1 MRDKKGRFAKGHK
14 HTLEIKEKIGKKSK
28 EFWSRPDYIAK
39 NKFSREKRIC
49 RCGCNKEFE
58 CKFNSK
64 QKFIHGHNSR
74 MKGYNGGQ
82 FKKGHIPWTKDKTK
96 ENDRRIF
103 ESSIKSSKSHK
114 GKRTGKDSN
123 FWKGGITSLRGLI
136 RSLEEYKDWRTK
148 VFKRDN
154 YTCQECEKKGCY
166 LEAHHIKQFAKLLQ
180 EFLVKYNQFSPIED
194 KEILVR
200 LAITWKPFW
209 DIANG
214 QTLCNR
220 CHNKTKEGALHDS

>member
-64 QKFIHGHNSR
+64 QKFIHEHNSR

-148 VFKRDN
+148 VFTRDK
-154 YTCQECEKKGCY
+154 YICQQCGVSGNKKY
-166 LEAHHIKQFAKLLQ
+166 LTAHHIKSFANYPKLR
-180 EFLVKYNQFSPIED
+180 FDVN
-194 KEILVR
+194 
-200 LAITWKPFW
+200 
-209 DIANG
+209 NG
-214 QTLCNR
+214 KTLCEDCHKLTDNYKGRANR
-220 CHNKTKEGALHDS
+220 KNK